1 MKTSK
6 KIEQQMLSKPKVKLK
21 IRVSNAG
28 TRTVNSDFKVTIQ
41 ARAATQA
48 DEIEYLFKETVVRP
62 STEEGTVL
70 HWFAWF

>member
-1 MKTSK
+1 M
-6 KIEQQMLSKPKVKLK
+6 
-21 IRVSNAG
+21 RVSNAG
-28 TRTVNSDFKVTIQ
+28 TQTVNSDFKVKTQ
-41 ARAATQA
+41 TRAATQT